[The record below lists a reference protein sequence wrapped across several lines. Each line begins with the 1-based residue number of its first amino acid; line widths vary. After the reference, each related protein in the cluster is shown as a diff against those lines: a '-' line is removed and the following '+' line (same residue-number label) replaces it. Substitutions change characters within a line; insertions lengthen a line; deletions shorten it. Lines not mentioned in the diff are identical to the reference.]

1 MKQVRFLWL
10 AALLCAFVLADGYA
24 QEEVVYVAPATET
37 GEDLDLYAVIE
48 LFKEAESIEDFEKAL
63 NDPDNGVNNIDLDGD
78 GEVDF
83 IRVVEHAEGNTHVLV
98 LQVAVAE
105 DTYQDLATIE
115 IEKSETSDEVSA
127 QVHGVEEYY
136 GEDYYIEP
144 TTTIYVTTVVFFG
157 PMFRPGYRLYR
168 PPWRWRAL
176 PPWWR
181 PWPRVSRSVYRSKTA
196 HHRHAQKNR
205 HTKKARSTKSKN
217 VYRTQKRRPGR

>member
-1 MKQVRFLWL
+1 MRRMTLVCS
-10 AALLCAFVLADGYA
+10 AALLCAFALSDAYA
-24 QEEVVYVAPATET
+24 QEETVYIVPATET

-48 LFKEAESIEDFEKAL
+48 LFKQAESIEDFEKAL

-83 IRVVEHAEGNTHVLV
+83 IRVMEHAEGNTHVLV

-105 DTYQDLATIE
+105 DTYEDLATIE

-127 QVHGVEEYY
+127 QVHGAEEYY

-168 PPWRWRAL
+168 PRWRWLLL

-181 PWPRVSRSVYRSKTA
+181 PWPRVSRSVYRSKVA
-196 HHRHAQKNR
+196 RHHRVQRNI
-205 HTKKARSTKSKN
+205 HTTKARSTRSKN
-217 VYRTQKRRPGR
+217 VYRTQRKRPG